1 MAVNLV
7 DWVACDSVQGP
18 TMQLCAILISSK
30 SQLRQVS
37 PCIIHLTQRDAESQ
51 VGKGG
56 LPPPGLEVCRLEKSG
71 GKPTFPTCDSA
82 SY

>member
-1 MAVNLV
+1 
-7 DWVACDSVQGP
+7 
-18 TMQLCAILISSK
+18 MQLYAILISSK

-51 VGKGG
+51 VGKVG
-56 LPPPGLEVCRLEKSG
+56 LPPLFSSLQTSSPGG